1 MTLCVAVTV
10 RGQDYKAMKPEEFAR
25 LPGLAEKL
33 EPGQTDLVLLGAAIF
48 HETNRVRQQL
58 GLRVLRPLEPLDV
71 AAETQA
77 KIGAFLRPPS
87 HTNPF
92 PLIAT
97 PLDRVRFAGLEPSE
111 VAENIA
117 LVTIYDAPRGAD
129 FYTLKGDPRL
139 RDAQTGKLLEPH
151 TIGGFARSIVEAW
164 MNSPGH
170 RAAMLDPRFRY
181 LGCSASEARS
191 PQDVDLV
198 FGVQVFC
205 ALKPRPWRGHR
216 APTERR

>member
-1 MTLCVAVTV
+1 MTLCVAVMV
-10 RGQDYKAMKPEEFAR
+10 RGQDYKAMKPEAFAQ
-25 LPGLAEKL
+25 LPTLAAKV
-33 EPGQTDLVLLGAAIF
+33 EPGKTDLVLLGAAIF
-48 HETNRVRQQL
+48 HETNRVRRQL

-97 PLDRVRFAGLEPSE
+97 PLDRVRFAGLDPRE

-117 LVTIYDAPRGAD
+117 LITIYDAPSDTD
-129 FYTLKGDPRL
+129 FYALKGDPRL
-139 RDAQTGKLLEPH
+139 RSAQTGQLLEAH
-151 TIGGFARSIVEAW
+151 THASFAEAIVEAW

-191 PQDVDLV
+191 QQDVDLV

-205 ALKPRPWRGHR
+205 SLKPKELRGR
-216 APTERR
+216 LSPLSGR

>member
-1 MTLCVAVTV
+1 MALGLVVAAG
-10 RGQDYKAMKPEEFAR
+10 GQDYKAMKPEAFAR
-25 LPGLAEKL
+25 LPALEEKL
-33 EPGQTDLVLLGAAIF
+33 EPGKTDLVLLGAAIF

-97 PLDRVRFAGLEPSE
+97 PLDRVRFAGLDPRE

-117 LVTIYDAPRGAD
+117 LITIYDAPRGTD

-139 RDAQTGKLLEPH
+139 RNAQTGKLLELH
-151 TIGGFARSIVEAW
+151 TVGSFARVIVEAW

-170 RAAMLDPRFRY
+170 REAMLNPRFRY

-191 PQDVDLV
+191 QQDVDLV

-205 ALKPRPWRGHR
+205 TLRPKELRGRPWPLNGN
-216 APTERR
+216 